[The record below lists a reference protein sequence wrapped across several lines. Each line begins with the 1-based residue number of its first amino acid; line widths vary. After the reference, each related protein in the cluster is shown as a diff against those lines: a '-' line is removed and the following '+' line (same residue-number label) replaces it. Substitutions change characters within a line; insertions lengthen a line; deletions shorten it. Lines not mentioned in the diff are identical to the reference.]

1 MAALARSC
9 SGFPRVVIRRRS
21 ASSPR
26 WETGRGGRS
35 SCSPSCS
42 PASSSAGENAN
53 VGFREDLEAI
63 CGRVDGAFAASL
75 MGFDGIAIETAQVT
89 APSGIELTTV
99 IVEYSGILAQVRQAR
114 SEEHT
119 SE

>member
-9 SGFPRVVIRRRS
+9 GGFPRKGIRRRS

-26 WETGRGGRS
+26 WETERGGRS

-42 PASSSAGENAN
+42 PASSSAGENAK
-53 VGFREDLEAI
+53 VGFREDLEAL

-75 MGFDGIAIETAQVT
+75 MGFDGIAIETAQVG
-89 APSGIELTTV
+89 APSGIELTTD
-99 IVEYSGILAQVRQAR
+99 IAEYYGILAQLAHA
-114 SEEHT
+114 EE
-119 SE
+119 SGL